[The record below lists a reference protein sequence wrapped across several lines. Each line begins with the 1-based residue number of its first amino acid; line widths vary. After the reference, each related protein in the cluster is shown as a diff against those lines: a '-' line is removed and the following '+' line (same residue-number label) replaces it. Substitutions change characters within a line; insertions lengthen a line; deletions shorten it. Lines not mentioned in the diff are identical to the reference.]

1 MPESLVVEWCARGT
15 VRQRTGP
22 TLPGIAPSNVY
33 PTSDG
38 QLLIAANQDSVFARL
53 VDVMGMP
60 ELATDPRF
68 VDHRARGRNMHAID
82 TIIAGWT
89 ERFDAA
95 ELLDKLH
102 AAGVPAGLV
111 YEPKDMLADPHFT
124 ARRSIE
130 TVKDGRHGELTM
142 QAVVPRLSET
152 PGEIRFAG
160 QALGAETDA
169 VLTDLLGLTAEA
181 VAALR
186 EDGVIG

>member
-1 MPESLVVEWCARGT
+1 MRE
-15 VRQRTGP
+15 RTGP

-38 QLLIAANQDSVFARL
+38 QVLIAANQDSVFRRL

-89 ERFDAA
+89 ERFGAA

-111 YEPKDMLADPHFT
+111 YEPKDMLADPHFQRARLDRDRQGRAARRADDAGRRAAAVARPPGT
-124 ARRSIE
+124 SAGRARRS
-130 TVKDGRHGELTM
+130 
-142 QAVVPRLSET
+142 APT
-152 PGEIRFAG
+152 PTPCSPACSGSRPSRG
-160 QALGAETDA
+160 GAA
-169 VLTDLLGLTAEA
+169 RRTA
-181 VAALR
+181 
-186 EDGVIG
+186 